1 MNIGTF
7 SPDIRN
13 VSQENI
19 ESRQQDISVS
29 GVMSTVYIIISVI
42 GKFTFVFRWRKGVT
56 KSAAEKYR
64 SDSNQGSDYIATF
77 SFFNFWF

>member
-29 GVMSTVYIIISVI
+29 GVMSAVYIIISVI
-42 GKFTFVFRWRKGVT
+42 GEFTFVFRWRKVVT
-56 KSAAEKYR
+56 MSAAEKYR
-64 SDSNQGSDYIATF
+64 SDSNQG
-77 SFFNFWF
+77 